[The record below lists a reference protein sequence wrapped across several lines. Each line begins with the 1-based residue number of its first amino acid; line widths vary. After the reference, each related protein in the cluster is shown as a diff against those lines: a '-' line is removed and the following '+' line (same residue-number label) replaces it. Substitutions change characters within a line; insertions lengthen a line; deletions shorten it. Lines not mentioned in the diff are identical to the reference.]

1 MSLNWTHGRLVA
13 ISTAIAVIASA
24 LAFAA
29 GPRAVFATFPGDNG
43 QIAFG
48 SNGDP
53 FGTNPEGD
61 FEIFSMKRDGKDLRQ
76 LTFNTAGDDV
86 ANWSPDGSR
95 IVFRSLRDGN
105 PELYVMN
112 ADGGAQDRL
121 TTTPGPETYAS
132 WSADGSRIFYTDFAV
147 GNGDV
152 FWMSADGSG
161 TPVNLTNNPA
171 IDNRAVESPDG
182 RTLAF
187 SSTRNGGSA
196 IFTLDLVS
204 GRLRQVT
211 AVSINAVTPNWSPDG
226 SLIAFSTCESCTTP
240 SDIYYVRKNGTG
252 LHRVTSNFGNNQ
264 WPFWSPEGDRI
275 AFTHWADTTTPLSD
289 IYTIGVDGGHL
300 RNVTDSPTVIDH
312 WSSWQPVRG

>member
-1 MSLNWTHGRLVA
+1 MIIGTPGRRA
-13 ISTAIAVIASA
+13 ASSTVIAAIATFLV
-24 LAFAA
+24 LAA
-29 GPRAVFATFPGDNG
+29 GPRAVSATFPGDDG
-43 QIAFG
+43 RIAFG

-61 FEIFSMKRDGKDLRQ
+61 FEIFSMGRDGSGLRQ
-76 LTFNTAGDDV
+76 LTSNTAGDNL

-112 ADGGAQDRL
+112 ADGSAQRRL
-121 TTTPGPETYAS
+121 TTTPGPEAYPS
-132 WSADGSRIFYTDFAV
+132 WSADGSRIYYTNFAV

-152 FWMSADGSG
+152 FAMDADGTG
-161 TPVNLTNNPA
+161 TPVNLTNSPA
-171 IDNRAVESPDG
+171 LDSRAVGSPDG

-196 IFTLDLVS
+196 IFTLDLGS

-211 AVSINAVTPNWSPDG
+211 DVSVNAVTPNWSPDG

-240 SDIYYVRKNGTG
+240 SDIYYIRKNGTG
-252 LHRVTSNFGNNQ
+252 LHRVTADFGNNQ
-264 WPFWSPEGDRI
+264 WPFWAPEGERI
-275 AFTHWADTTTPLSD
+275 AFTHWADTTTLLSD
-289 IYTIGVDGGHL
+289 VYTVGIDGGHPTNL
-300 RNVTDSPTVIDH
+300 TDSPLVIDQ
-312 WSSWQPVRG
+312 WSAWQPVPG